1 MRGWVDL
8 YGLAGLSNYT
18 HMFTSGHFMW
28 FMEQYRNLHQLSQQG
43 FESMN
48 ALVTS
53 FFFQC
58 TQQGGFTATNNPKS
72 KLLPIARWLQRRLLW
87 LCYSHEE
94 IFIDFEDSNIINT
107 ATTESDLVG
116 LGFGLDE

>member
-1 MRGWVDL
+1 MRGL
-8 YGLAGLSNYT
+8 GGLERIGGSLHYI
-18 HMFTSGHFMW
+18 HMFTSGNFMW
-28 FMEQYRNLHQLSQQG
+28 FMEEHRNLHQLSQQG

-53 FFFQC
+53 FFFQR
-58 TQQGGFTATNNPKS
+58 TQRGSFTATNNPKS

-94 IFIDFEDSNIINT
+94 IFIDCEYSNIINT
-107 ATTESDLVG
+107 ATAESDLVDVGYG
-116 LGFGLDE
+116 LNK